1 MLQLHHVQLA
11 MPPGGEDRAR
21 AFYIGL
27 LGLQEVAKPPELAK
41 RGGCW
46 FESGELRLHIGVQ
59 TDGFQPA
66 TKAHPG
72 LLFDDLEM
80 IAARFASE
88 GVPMNFDD
96 GYPGFR
102 RAYVHDPFG
111 NRIELMEALGSR

>member
-1 MLQLHHVQLA
+1 MPQLHHVQLA

-27 LGLQEVAKPPELAK
+27 LGLPEVAKPPELAK

-72 LLFDDLEM
+72 LMFEDLTPLEVRFREAGTPMTFD
-80 IAARFASE
+80 A
-88 GVPMNFDD
+88 
-96 GYPGFR
+96 GYPCFR
-102 RAYVHDPFG
+102 RAYVSDPFG
-111 NRIELMEALGSR
+111 NRIELMQAI